1 MKLFA
6 NVLFAVALLLF
17 GSATAEAMA
26 PAPAP
31 SPVPQPSVAGPVQI
45 VTYIDVS
52 PSATPAAL
60 AALRQYRN
68 ASRNETN
75 YVALD
80 IYQEVGSPNRFML
93 LETWAEQ
100 PDFEAHTR
108 SANST
113 QLAAA
118 LKPIAYSPIDIR
130 PHRNFSVAPRPAGA
144 PNPTLFVMTHLDVG
158 PPRFA
163 MLQAAVTPFV
173 DASRRENGVARF
185 DLLQGVVPRTNH
197 LTLIEAWS
205 NEQTLDAHRRSA
217 HSQKFREDFTPL
229 AGSLHDD
236 RVYRVVN

>member
-1 MKLFA
+1 MRLFA
-6 NVLFAVALLLF
+6 SVLFAVALLLL
-17 GSATAEAMA
+17 GAPAAEAMA
-26 PAPAP
+26 PP
-31 SPVPQPSVAGPVQI
+31 PVPQPSEAGPVQV

-52 PSATPAAL
+52 PSATPTAL

-68 ASRNETN
+68 ASRNEPA

-80 IYQEVGSPNRFML
+80 IYQEIGATNRFLL
-93 LETWAEQ
+93 LETWREQ
-100 PDFEAHTR
+100 PDFDAHTR
-108 SANST
+108 SANT
-113 QLAAA
+113 AQFAAA
-118 LKPIAYSPIDIR
+118 LKPIAYGPIDVR
-130 PHRNFSVAPRPAGA
+130 VHRNFSIAPRTAGA
-144 PNPTLFVMTHLDVG
+144 ANPTILVMTHLDVG

-163 MLQAAVTPFV
+163 MLQAALTPFV
-173 DASRRENGVARF
+173 DASRRENGVSRF

-236 RVYRVVN
+236 RIYRVVN